1 MKWFSLCSINYKLK
15 PNFIIMFM
23 SWGSSPRSL
32 HGVLGLNRFVRGD
45 KHHFHHQHQHHHNE
59 SLCHKVSY
67 AIGIATLASIL
78 WIWALLIHDVYKRT
92 ITPLSKALYIILVTV
107 LSSIVFIFVLYVTLT
122 LCRSR
127 RTSSQDQQANDNQQ
141 QNVSAGSN
149 AGSNNTSFDHEGS
162 KQSKAH
168 QHDSHHHD
176 LVWLINLIVIYL
188 LVDVMLSSTILV
200 LMLSFSL
207 Q

>member
-1 MKWFSLCSINYKLK
+1 MCSINYKLK

-45 KHHFHHQHQHHHNE
+45 KHHFHHHQHHHNE

-67 AIGIATLASIL
+67 AIGIATLASVL

-107 LSSIVFIFVLYVTLT
+107 LSSIVFILVLYVTLT
-122 LCRSR
+122 LCRSQR
-127 RTSSQDQQANDNQQ
+127 KSSQDQQANDNQQ
-141 QNVSAGSN
+141 QNASAGSN

-168 QHDSHHHD
+168 QHDAHHHHQD
-176 LVWLINLIVIYL
+176 SV
-188 LVDVMLSSTILV
+188 
-200 LMLSFSL
+200 
-207 Q
+207 